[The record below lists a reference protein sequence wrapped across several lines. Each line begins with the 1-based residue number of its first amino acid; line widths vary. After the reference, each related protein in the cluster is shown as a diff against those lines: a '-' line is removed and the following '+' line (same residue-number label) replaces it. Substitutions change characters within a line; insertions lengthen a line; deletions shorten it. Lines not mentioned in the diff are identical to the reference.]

1 MEIYMPLLPVYY
13 TTTNLRKRK
22 RKQTKHDRSEHDAW
36 LVKMGVS
43 PKQIKA
49 KKTKN
54 TSWKS
59 DYSNSLQVDRST
71 KHHEKSIQEVCN
83 APANATANRSVMA
96 NLHKES
102 EETRKAILAKA
113 ARTAP
118 LYSKGPYQYITDGT
132 NLDDV
137 GKKK

>member
-1 MEIYMPLLPVYY
+1 MSLLPAYY
-13 TTTNLRKRK
+13 TTTNQRK
-22 RKQTKHDRSEHDAW
+22 RKQRKHDRSEHDAW

-43 PKQIKA
+43 PKQIKS

-59 DYSNSLQVDRST
+59 DYSAGLKVDRST
-71 KHHEKSIQEVCN
+71 AHHESPLAEVCDGHTN
-83 APANATANRSVMA
+83 NRSVMA

-102 EETRKAILAKA
+102 EATREAILAKA

>member
-1 MEIYMPLLPVYY
+1 MALLPAYY
-13 TTTNLRKRK
+13 TTTNYRK
-22 RKQTKHDRSEHDAW
+22 RKQRKHDRSEHDAW
-36 LVKMGVS
+36 LEKMGVTV
-43 PKQIKA
+43 KQIKA
-49 KKTKN
+49 KKSKD

-59 DYSNSLQVDRST
+59 QYSDGLKVDRST
-71 KHHEKSIQEVCN
+71 DKYERPLNEVCN
-83 APANATANRSVMA
+83 GSTANRSVMA
-96 NLHKES
+96 NLHKEN

-132 NLDDV
+132 NLEDV

>member
-1 MEIYMPLLPVYY
+1 MPLLPVYY

-22 RKQTKHDRSEHDAW
+22 QKKQNTAEYDKW
-36 LVKMGVS
+36 LVSMGLS

-59 DYSNSLQVDRST
+59 EYKDSLQVDRST
-71 KHHEKSIQEVCN
+71 KHHEKSLQEVCN
-83 APANATANRSVMA
+83 GGPDVTANRSVMA

-102 EETRKAILAKA
+102 EETRKAILDKA
-113 ARTAP
+113 SRVMP
-118 LYSKGPYQYITDGT
+118 LYNKGGLQLLT
-132 NLDDV
+132 NNDDLKTLNKTV
-137 GKKK
+137 RV

>member
-1 MEIYMPLLPVYY
+1 MPLLPVYY

-22 RKQTKHDRSEHDAW
+22 QRKTNTSEHNKW
-36 LVKMGVS
+36 LSKMGLT
-43 PKQIKA
+43 PKQIKS
-49 KKTKN
+49 KKTAN
-54 TSWKS
+54 TSWVKE
-59 DYSNSLQVDRST
+59 YAESLKVDRS
-71 KHHEKSIQEVCN
+71 SAQYDSAGMSGDASSC
-83 APANATANRSVMA
+83 ANRSIMA
-96 NLHKES
+96 NLHKEP
-102 EETRKAILAKA
+102 EHVREAILAKA